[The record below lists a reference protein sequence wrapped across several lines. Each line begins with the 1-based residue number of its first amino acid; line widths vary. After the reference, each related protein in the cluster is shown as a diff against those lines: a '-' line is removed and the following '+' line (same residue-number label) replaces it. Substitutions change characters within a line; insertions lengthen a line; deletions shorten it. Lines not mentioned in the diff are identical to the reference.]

1 MVPTKSVDCND
12 CNKVAISCEKKELP
26 GTDDRRS
33 LVARCRRRDDTD
45 ADADADAVV
54 VVWVVRVGW
63 CCCTGGCC
71 CCCGCCTVVI
81 CVGRNALAVGVRS
94 ALASSSGVVVL

>member
-12 CNKVAISCEKKELP
+12 CNKVAISCEN
-26 GTDDRRS
+26 TDDRRS

-45 ADADADAVV
+45 TDADVVV

-63 CCCTGGCC
+63 WCCTGGCC

>member
-12 CNKVAISCEKKELP
+12 CNKVAISCDK
-26 GTDDRRS
+26 DDRRS
-33 LVARCRRRDDTD
+33 LIARCRRRDDTD
-45 ADADADAVV
+45 ADADADVVV

-63 CCCTGGCC
+63 WCCTGGCC